1 MSDTSPSS
9 VGSVPCDHHGS
20 EEPMLREDTV
30 QEILARV
37 ARGEGIKTIA
47 RELGVDRKTV
57 KRWRRQGQWQ
67 PRQSQARPRG
77 VAPYLEQL
85 TQRGPEVGWN
95 AVVLHRELQGLGFT
109 GGVQQ
114 VRRAIRPWRAEARWA
129 AVATVRYE
137 TGPGEQAQVDFG
149 ELQIWIGEQ
158 RERVHLFVMT
168 LGYSRRL
175 WVRAYPHERLS
186 AVLDGHERAFR
197 QFGGVPLTCLYDNPR
212 TLVLGRRDREV
223 QWHPVFQDFVRYYGV
238 TPRACRPYRAR
249 TKGKVESGVKY
260 VKRNALAG
268 RRFVSWDALNAWL
281 EEWTSTVAD
290 QRIHGTTHERPIER
304 FARETLTPLG
314 ARAPY
319 RYERERVRRVPV
331 DALVAIGAAR
341 YSVPVQYVGTT
352 VTVQETTT
360 HYEIFQGTACIARHA
375 KAPRHAVVMDQGHY
389 QGLFRPSGAVPASGP
404 PQWDPA
410 YQPVG
415 EVMVRDLAHYAAVVE
430 DGGGA

>member
-1 MSDTSPSS
+1 M
-9 VGSVPCDHHGS
+9 
-20 EEPMLREDTV
+20 
-30 QEILARV
+30 
-37 ARGEGIKTIA
+37 
-47 RELGVDRKTV
+47 
-57 KRWRRQGQWQ
+57 
-67 PRQSQARPRG
+67 
-77 VAPYLEQL
+77 
-85 TQRGPEVGWN
+85 
-95 AVVLHRELQGLGFT
+95 
-109 GGVQQ
+109 QQ

-149 ELQIWIGEQ
+149 ELKIWIGAQ

-186 AVLDGHERAFR
+186 ALLDGHERAFR
-197 QFGGVPLTCLYDNPR
+197 HFGGVPLTCLYDNPR
-212 TLVLGRRDREV
+212 TLVLGRRERDVR
-223 QWHPVFQDFVRYYGV
+223 WHPIFEDFIRYYGV
-238 TPRACRPYRAR
+238 TPRACQPYRAR

-281 EEWTSTVAD
+281 EEWTSIVAD
-290 QRIHGTTHERPIER
+290 QRIHGTTHERPIAR

-319 RYERERVRRVPV
+319 RYERERVRRVPT

-360 HYEIFQGTACIARHA
+360 HYEIFQGTTCIARHA
-375 KAPRHAVVMDQGHY
+375 KAPRHTVVMDRAHY
-389 QGLFRPSGAVPASGP
+389 QGLFRPGAPPPSASP
-404 PQWDPA
+404 PRWDPA

-415 EVMVRDLAHYAAVVE
+415 EVMVRSLTHYAAVAE
-430 DGGGA
+430 AGGGT

>member
-1 MSDTSPSS
+1 M
-9 VGSVPCDHHGS
+9 
-20 EEPMLREDTV
+20 
-30 QEILARV
+30 
-37 ARGEGIKTIA
+37 
-47 RELGVDRKTV
+47 
-57 KRWRRQGQWQ
+57 
-67 PRQSQARPRG
+67 
-77 VAPYLEQL
+77 
-85 TQRGPEVGWN
+85 
-95 AVVLHRELQGLGFT
+95 GFT

-149 ELQIWIGEQ
+149 ELKIWIGAQ

-186 AVLDGHERAFR
+186 ALLDGHERAFR
-197 QFGGVPLTCLYDNPR
+197 YFGGVPLTCLYDNPR
-212 TLVLGRRDREV
+212 TLVLGRRERDVR
-223 QWHPVFQDFVRYYGV
+223 WHPIFEDFIRYYGV
-238 TPRACRPYRAR
+238 TPRACQPYRAR

-290 QRIHGTTHERPIER
+290 QRIHGTTHERPIAR

-319 RYERERVRRVPV
+319 RYERERVRRVPT
-331 DALVAIGAAR
+331 DALVTIGAAR

-360 HYEIFQGTACIARHA
+360 HYEIFQGTTCIARHA
-375 KAPRHAVVMDQGHY
+375 KAPRHTVVMDRAHY
-389 QGLFRPSGAVPASGP
+389 QGLLRPGGTAPTGGP
-404 PQWDPA
+404 PLWDPA

-415 EVMVRDLAHYAAVVE
+415 EVMVRSLTHYAAVAE
-430 DGGGA
+430 AGGGA